1 MTRRDERD
9 AIVRIIFQRS
19 FFPAKKMGDQTE
31 EYLKG
36 LKEEEKVFRSSMYEE
51 SEEDGFI
58 RADAS
63 DDKNTNEN
71 PDEKNPKGADKGL
84 DKNSNKESNT
94 DLNADLI
101 KRSEEA
107 DEKSYTYI
115 REKVEN
121 ILNRLPE
128 IDELLESASKDWKVS
143 RLGKMELAIL
153 RVAAYEIR
161 FDPEIP
167 EKVAV
172 NEAIELSKVYC
183 DDKAPSFINGVLDH
197 LLTGDQG

>member
-19 FFPAKKMGDQTE
+19 FFPAKKMEEQTE

-36 LKEEEKVFRSSMYEE
+36 LREEEKVFRPSMYEE

-58 RADAS
+58 RADVSKEKEAKKSS
-63 DDKNTNEN
+63 DIDSDKNTEQD
-71 PDEKNPKGADKGL
+71 PEGA
-84 DKNSNKESNT
+84 E
-94 DLNADLI
+94 
-101 KRSEEA
+101 
-107 DEKSYTYI
+107 EKSYTYI
-115 REKVEN
+115 REKVES
-121 ILNRLPE
+121 ILGKLPE
-128 IDELLESASKDWKVS
+128 IDELLETASKDWKVS
-143 RLGKMELAIL
+143 RFGKMELAIL

-172 NEAIELSKVYC
+172 NEAIELSKIYC
-183 DDKAPSFINGVLDH
+183 DDKAAPFINGVLNQ
-197 LLTGDQG
+197 LLTGNTEQE

>member
-19 FFPAKKMGDQTE
+19 FFPAKKMGEQTE

-36 LKEEEKVFRSSMYEE
+36 LKAEEKVFRPSMYEE

-58 RADAS
+58 RADS
-63 DDKNTNEN
+63 FSE
-71 PDEKNPKGADKGL
+71 
-84 DKNSNKESNT
+84 KESEKAENKKTEKT
-94 DLNADLI
+94 DAADP
-101 KRSEEA
+101 EGPE
-107 DEKSYTYI
+107 EKSYIYI
-115 REKVEN
+115 REKVGC
-121 ILNRLPE
+121 ILEKLPE

-172 NEAIELSKVYC
+172 NEAIELSKIYC
-183 DDKAPSFINGVLDH
+183 DDKAAPFINGVLNQ
-197 LLTGDQG
+197 LLTENTEQE

>member
-9 AIVRIIFQRS
+9 AIVRIIFQTS
-19 FFPAKKMGDQTE
+19 FFPAKKMGEQTE

-36 LKEEEKVFRSSMYEE
+36 LKEEEKVFRPSMYEE

-63 DDKNTNEN
+63 AEKKAKDDLNKN
-71 PDEKNPKGADKGL
+71 L
-84 DKNSNKESNT
+84 DKNPVK
-94 DLNADLI
+94 NA
-101 KRSEEA
+101 EEP

-121 ILNRLPE
+121 ILAKLPE

-172 NEAIELSKVYC
+172 NEAIELSKIYC
-183 DDKAPSFINGVLDH
+183 DDKAAPFINGVLNQ
-197 LLTGDQG
+197 LLTGNTEQE